1 MFNNYLK
8 IILRNLLKNN
18 AYSFINI
25 IGLALG
31 MACSMF
37 IFMYVS
43 HELSYDTYHSNAD
56 RIYRVTQ
63 KSNLPN
69 GYNLHFARCSVD
81 WINELPKAYPEI
93 ETLIRFQRS
102 RITDIKIGENKFRD
116 RHTFKTDADVFEVFD
131 FKLTQGD
138 PEKALSEPYSVVL
151 TESIAQKYFG
161 EESAIGHEISFVG
174 DTVGSAETYKITG
187 VLQDLPANS
196 HFKINCLT
204 SLKNPEERT
213 SWAYIYILLKPGTD
227 AEILQTK
234 FRPFIN
240 KHLAAE
246 IAQYGF
252 LPLQRLTDI
261 HLHSNLAREIEPNSN
276 ILYIYIFVSVAFFI
290 IFIACI
296 NFMNLATARSLDRAR
311 EVGIRKVL
319 GALRSQ
325 LVAYFLSEAFI
336 FALIA
341 FCFAIGLMEIFLPEF
356 NILVGQSLHLN
367 DSNIFLGFFIITLIT
382 GLLAG
387 SYPAMVMSSFRPV
400 SVSKGKSFIPPGSTK
415 RFSLRKALVVV
426 QFVLSIGL
434 IACAA
439 ITYQQFRYIQIKKL
453 GLNTEQTIVIPRISN
468 VIKVDY
474 FTFKNEISAF
484 PGVVGV
490 SASMEEPS
498 REIRDTA
505 PIYAEGMKE
514 GEDTIVMDFLPVDL
528 NFFDFMEIELVAGK
542 DFPASLLRIK
552 PFPFFQE
559 WQDVI
564 DFVNGQNRHY
574 ILNETAVKAVGWA
587 KPEDALGKQFS
598 WSNGYVNL
606 ERGPI
611 IGVVKDFHFTSLRH
625 KIEPV
630 VMIYEPAF
638 LSAILIKI
646 HPRNMAAT
654 LAQVEKKWNEIYAE
668 YPFDYTFVDKLF
680 EQLYLSEQRQTQ
692 VLGLFSGIAIFVA
705 FMGIFGLAAFTA
717 QNRTKEI
724 GIRKVLG
731 ATIPGITLMFSKEF
745 IQYVFLAGVIATP
758 ISWFIMQ
765 RWLTNFAYR
774 IDIDWWVFALAG
786 GLALVIALLTVSTQ
800 AIKAALANPI
810 ETLRYE

>member
-1 MFNNYLK
+1 M
-8 IILRNLLKNN
+8 
-18 AYSFINI
+18 
-25 IGLALG
+25 
-31 MACSMF
+31 
-37 IFMYVS
+37 
-43 HELSYDTYHSNAD
+43 
-56 RIYRVTQ
+56 
-63 KSNLPN
+63 
-69 GYNLHFARCSVD
+69 
-81 WINELPKAYPEI
+81 
-93 ETLIRFQRS
+93 
-102 RITDIKIGENKFRD
+102 
-116 RHTFKTDADVFEVFD
+116 
-131 FKLTQGD
+131 
-138 PEKALSEPYSVVL
+138 
-151 TESIAQKYFG
+151 
-161 EESAIGHEISFVG
+161 
-174 DTVGSAETYKITG
+174 
-187 VLQDLPANS
+187 
-196 HFKINCLT
+196 
-204 SLKNPEERT
+204 
-213 SWAYIYILLKPGTD
+213 
-227 AEILQTK
+227 QTK

-240 KHLAAE
+240 KHLDAE

-261 HLHSNLAREIEPNSN
+261 HLHSNLARGIEPNSN
-276 ILYIYIFVSVAFFI
+276 IFYIYIFVSVAFFI

-367 DSNIFLGFFIITLIT
+367 DSNIFLGFFIIT
-382 GLLAG
+382 
-387 SYPAMVMSSFRPV
+387 P
-400 SVSKGKSFIPPGSTK
+400 
-415 RFSLRKALVVV
+415 
-426 QFVLSIGL
+426 
-434 IACAA
+434 
-439 ITYQQFRYIQIKKL
+439 
-453 GLNTEQTIVIPRISN
+453 EQTIVIPRISN
-468 VIKVDY
+468 VIKDDY

-514 GEDTIVMDFLPVDL
+514 GKDTIVMDFLPVDL

-542 DFPASLLRIK
+542 KFPASFLRTK

-574 ILNETAVKAVGWA
+574 ILNEMAVKAVGWA

-654 LAQVEKKWNEIYAE
+654 LAQVEKKWNEIYPE